1 MMVRKGVVLALI
13 AAALATAV
21 TAAFASAGGKA
32 KEVDTLTWAL
42 TSGPRSLDLA
52 HTMDVNSASAL
63 ALGMESLLKIDSKGR
78 LVPNLAAS
86 YKRVNL
92 TTYVFNLRKN
102 VHFWDGKLMTSA
114 DVVWSL
120 NRHVDPKSGSQI
132 STWFAAMKKAV
143 ATGPFQV
150 TVHLKHPDP
159 VWIYMPASTA
169 YIIEKAYALAKG
181 KDLGTPSGGM
191 MGTGPYRFTE
201 YKPDE
206 SLTLERNDA
215 YWGKKPAI
223 KTIELKFITEDST
236 RLLALRSGQIDG
248 TFIIPLAASKSWERL
263 HGVTVSYA
271 PGMNQDSFGF
281 DMTMK
286 PFSDIHVRRAFA
298 YSLDRQGL
306 VKSLLQG
313 HGEVAVGQGAP
324 AQWRTLTDPNKARAF
339 YRKIDGFKLD
349 LAKAKAE
356 LQKSAYPNGF
366 SATIFF
372 ADGFPE
378 TGKIAQSLSSNLAK
392 IGIKLTVKQEP
403 TDAWVPQIFKHT
415 GLGIII
421 GQSQPDYPD
430 AWDFP
435 AQYYASW
442 NAHANALNWANYKNP
457 AMDKLILAQAKAP
470 TNAERVRLLMQA
482 ERMMRHD
489 LAYLPVFYMETGLA
503 ISDKYRYSDFDP
515 IYFTRNWAYNITAR

>member
-1 MMVRKGVVLALI
+1 MMVKNGAVLALA
-13 AAALATAV
+13 AAALAAAL
-21 TAAFASAGGKA
+21 TAAAAARTHGA
-32 KEVDTLTWAL
+32 KDIDTLTWAL

-52 HTMDVNSASAL
+52 HTMDANSAAAL
-63 ALGMESLLKIDSKGR
+63 APAMESLLKIDAKGR
-78 LVPNLAAS
+78 IVPNLAS
-86 YKRVNL
+86 SWKRVNL
-92 TTYVFNLRKN
+92 VTYVFNLRKN
-102 VHFWDGKLMTSA
+102 VHFWDGKPLTPA

-120 NRHVDPKSGSQI
+120 NRHVDPKSGSQL
-132 STWFAAMKKAV
+132 STWFAAMKQAV
-143 ATGPFQV
+143 ATGPYEV
-150 TVHLKHPDP
+150 TVHLKRPDP

-191 MGTGPYRFTE
+191 MGTGAYRITG
-201 YKPDE
+201 YKPDQ
-206 SLTLERNDA
+206 SLTLERNES
-215 YWGKKPAI
+215 YWGQKPAV
-223 KTIELKFITEDST
+223 KKIELKFIPEDSA

-248 TFIIPLAASKSWERL
+248 TFIVPLGESKSWQRV
-263 HGVTVSYA
+263 HGITVSYA
-271 PGMNQDSFGF
+271 PGMNQDEFGF

-286 PFSDIHVRRAFA
+286 PWSDVHVRRAFA
-298 YSLDRQGL
+298 YALDRQGL

-313 HGEVAVGQGAP
+313 HGEVAVGQAAP
-324 AQWRTLTDPNKARAF
+324 AQWLTLLNPDKVRAF
-339 YRKIDGFKLD
+339 YRKIDGYPFD

-356 LQKSAYPNGF
+356 LQRSAYPNGF
-366 SATIFF
+366 SATIFY

-392 IGIKLTVKQEP
+392 IGVKLTVKQET

-457 AMDKLILAQAKAP
+457 AMDKLIVAEAKAP
-470 TNAERVRLLMQA
+470 TSAERVRLLMQA
-482 ERMMRHD
+482 EKIMRRD
-489 LAYLPVFYMETGLA
+489 LAYLPVFYMETGMA
-503 ISDKYRYSDFDP
+503 ISDKYTFHDFDP
-515 IYFTRNWAYNITAR
+515 IYFTRDWANSISAR